1 MRSHTLTLVG
11 QRQTRL
17 RSNRKVNAVAFWVMV
32 ALAPILALATFAVLG
47 EMEWLGGGRSLRFI
61 LLADF
66 VYALI
71 VAGFVARRVAE
82 MIAARRRGSAGS
94 NLHLRLVRF
103 FTLIALIPTIIVAVF
118 AAITLNFGLEGWFS
132 DRVRNVVSNSLAA
145 AQAYDLIVA
154 GSDQIWSP
162 SQHFGFDPNYFL
174 AFAQSFPAR
183 KISYA
188 ASFGRDLVSA
198 EEAAQ
203 LPGLLHHF
211 DAISVREAS
220 GVALVE
226 RSTGQRPANVPDPT
240 LLLNSY
246 AELTDPTPSDPDA
259 EPYLFCY
266 GLRSPDN
273 IRQTAEFVASQL
285 GCPIL
290 SPHNPHRRWIEIG
303 QTVYPDPAEWV
314 ALVKNA
320 RFVVTNSF
328 HGTVFALLFKK
339 PFIVAGLTG
348 DKASANA
355 RAIHLLRTVG
365 LESRFAPSFSAQ
377 RTDALMATPIDW
389 AAVDLRLADLRQ
401 AGNEFLSGQLQAV
414 AP

>member
-1 MRSHTLTLVG
+1 MNIGILTFHFSDNYGAAL
-11 QRQTRL
+11 QAYAL
-17 RSNRKVNAVAFWVMV
+17 RR
-32 ALAPILALATFAVLG
+32 
-47 EMEWLGGGRSLRFI
+47 WLTEQGHHASFIDYRPAHIEHGGRLSLPTSPARI
-61 LLADF
+61 KANLKVVYLAVSSF
-66 VYALI
+66 
-71 VAGFVARRVAE
+71 
-82 MIAARRRGSAGS
+82 
-94 NLHLRLVRF
+94 LHQHFGHQDQKDKFVRF
-103 FTLIALIPTIIVAVF
+103 REQFLGVRPEATPTDSEA
-118 AAITLNFGLEGWFS
+118 
-132 DRVRNVVSNSLAA
+132 SLAA

-188 ASFGRDLVSA
+188 ASFGRDQVSA
-198 EEAAQ
+198 AEAAQ
-203 LPGLLHHF
+203 LPPLLHHF

-226 RSTGQRPANVPDPT
+226 RATGHKPANVPDPT
-240 LLLNSY
+240 LLLGSY
-246 AELTDPTPSDPDA
+246 AELTERAAPEPQDP
-259 EPYLFCY
+259 YIFCY

-273 IRQTAEFVASQL
+273 IRQTAELVASQL

-290 SPHNPHRRWIEIG
+290 SPHNPHRRWVEIG

-314 ALVKNA
+314 ALVKHA

-328 HGTVFALLFKK
+328 HGTVFSLLFKK

-355 RAIHLLRTVG
+355 RALHLLRAVG
-365 LESRFAPSFSAQ
+365 LEHRFAPSFSAQ
-377 RTDALMATPIDW
+377 NAQTLLAQDIDW
-389 AAVDLRLADLRQ
+389 AEVDRRLDGLRH
-401 AGNEFLSGQLQAV
+401 AGNAFLNGQLKAV